1 MEPRVNHVVAGEGR
15 MGSPKRELLRSM
27 KGGRNHK
34 NSSRSNHQQ
43 LLESIARANSGGGPA
58 VVCQEGGGGGPGV
71 VRMKVLVRKQDLKQ
85 MLELLGDGGQ
95 KQASKL
101 SPSSSPLPRLSSASN
116 VSNVEQRLNLLRRKQ
131 AMRGNGGKGC
141 KASSPRSWIPA
152 LHSIPEEL

>member
-1 MEPRVNHVVAGEGR
+1 MELRGNHVVAGEGR

-43 LLESIARANSGGGPA
+43 LLESIARANSGGPA
-58 VVCQEGGGGGPGV
+58 VVCQEGGGGPGV
-71 VRMKVLVRKQDLKQ
+71 VRMKVLVKKQDLKQ
-85 MLELLGDGGQ
+85 MLELLGDGVQ

-101 SPSSSPLPRLSSASN
+101 PSSSSPLPRLSSSN
-116 VSNVEQRLNLLRRKQ
+116 VSNVEKRLSLLRRKQ